1 MGINYYVVSTYQFIN
16 CIIMKTIGPKIILLI
31 SLILAFFACSDDG
44 EVRDI
49 GVTPVKKLYEPD
61 NGKAVVL
68 QSSASAILYFEWEP
82 ARAENSGT
90 VLYEVVF
97 DKADGNFS
105 NPIYTTASGN
115 NGGANHAM
123 ISHKEMNRI
132 AALAGIESS
141 AKGTIKWTVYSSKGI
156 DPVKAEEER
165 LLTVTR
171 LAGFADI
178 PNQLYITGA
187 GTEAGGEL
195 SNALIMKKITDGE
208 FEIYTKLTAGQPFK
222 FVSSNTGSPVE
233 YSLSGEKVVEKGT
246 STVTKTGIYKYYID
260 FNIGAFTTKEVTKVN
275 LFLNW
280 SQRKIE
286 LPYKGFGI
294 WELTNHTITGLSGND
309 NNDDRYK
316 FRMESSK
323 GETEWRAINN
333 DSKPTGNDAYYY
345 MVEKT
350 NVEQW
355 TNNQIWKNPSTTGWS
370 DKTYDI
376 MFSLNPKNEYTHNLV
391 IK

>member
-1 MGINYYVVSTYQFIN
+1 MKATGIKLT
-16 CIIMKTIGPKIILLI
+16 MIL
-31 SLILAFFACSDDG
+31 SLLFTLFACSDDG
-44 EVRDI
+44 EIRDI
-49 GVTPVKKLYEPD
+49 GVTAVKTLYEPD
-61 NGKAVVL
+61 NGKTVVL
-68 QSSASAILYFEWEP
+68 QASASAMLYFEWEP
-82 ARAENSGT
+82 ARAENSGA

-123 ISHKEMNRI
+123 ITHKEMNKI
-132 AALAGIESS
+132 AAMAGIESS
-141 AKGTIKWTVYSSKGI
+141 AKGTIKWTVFSSKGTN
-156 DPVKAEEER
+156 PVKSEEER
-165 LLTVTR
+165 MLTVTR

-178 PNQLYITGA
+178 PAQLYITGE
-187 GTEAGGEL
+187 GTEVGGDI
-195 SNALIMKKITDGE
+195 SKALILKKITDGE

-222 FVSSNTGSPVE
+222 FVSSISGTPVE
-233 YSLSGEKVVEKGT
+233 YSLSGEKIVEKGT
-246 STVTKTGIYKYYID
+246 STVSKTGVYKYYLD
-260 FNIGAFTTKEVTKVN
+260 FNIGAFSTKEVTKVN

-286 LPYKGFGI
+286 LPYKGLGV
-294 WELTNHTITGLSGND
+294 WELTVHTITGLTGND

-316 FRMESSK
+316 FRMESSA
-323 GETEWRAINN
+323 GQTEWRAINN
-333 DSKPTGNDAYYY
+333 DSKPTGNEAYYF
-345 MVEKT
+345 MVERT

-355 TNNQIWKNPSTTGWS
+355 TNNQVWKNPSTTGWS

-376 MFSLNPKNEYTHNLV
+376 MFSLSSRGDYKHNLV